1 MSEELKLCPFCGK
14 AHPTRVG
21 RGIVYRNDDLATKE
35 VAENYQHAITF
46 LDGGLPCP
54 FSLLVVTAE
63 QWNTRPLE
71 DAQTAEIARLQ
82 SELQQAR
89 DLLDICTDELYNSG
103 MSPNL
108 LARVLAYLNPTGGE
122 ADNPPKQEE

>member
-89 DLLDICTDELYNSG
+89 ERERWKPIDVMPDTDGEIVADLY
-103 MSPNL
+103 
-108 LARVLAYLNPTGGE
+108 RGE
-122 ADNPPKQEE
+122 RRNV